1 MRIKKINH
9 VNEFLQAIEKCKH
22 DVWLTSPYGDKYN
35 WKSALSQY
43 IAIAALLGNHGDEL
57 ELFCDNRS
65 DEQFFFKFF
74 NENPEVLDGVV
85 VQR

>member
-35 WKSALSQY
+35 LKSAFLN
-43 IAIAALLGNHGDEL
+43 ILLLPHFLVIMTMNLNYGMIVKMTNSISL
-57 ELFCDNRS
+57 ISLIII
-65 DEQFFFKFF
+65 QK
-74 NENPEVLDGVV
+74 
-85 VQR
+85 

>member
-35 WKSALSQY
+35 SLLKQDY
-43 IAIAALLGNHGDEL
+43 I
-57 ELFCDNRS
+57 
-65 DEQFFFKFF
+65 Q
-74 NENPEVLDGVV
+74 
-85 VQR
+85 